1 MFFLLFFRVGDWK
14 RNKRN
19 MIKVSAKAE
28 AIVNT
33 ILHDILL
40 RWPVFKNSNEPLFV
54 GYKNYFLDIYDDSKL
69 TLPPA
74 VSTYLDFG
82 YREHSTL

>member
-19 MIKVSAKAE
+19 MIKVSSKAE

-54 GYKNYFLDIYDDSKL
+54 GY
-69 TLPPA
+69 
-74 VSTYLDFG
+74 V
-82 YREHSTL
+82 

>member
-54 GYKNYFLDIYDDSKL
+54 GYVLYFLGFSVYFL
-69 TLPPA
+69 
-74 VSTYLDFG
+74 
-82 YREHSTL
+82 

>member
-1 MFFLLFFRVGDWK
+1 
-14 RNKRN
+14 

-40 RWPVFKNSNEPLFV
+40 RWPVFRTNL
-54 GYKNYFLDIYDDSKL
+54 
-69 TLPPA
+69 
-74 VSTYLDFG
+74 
-82 YREHSTL
+82 